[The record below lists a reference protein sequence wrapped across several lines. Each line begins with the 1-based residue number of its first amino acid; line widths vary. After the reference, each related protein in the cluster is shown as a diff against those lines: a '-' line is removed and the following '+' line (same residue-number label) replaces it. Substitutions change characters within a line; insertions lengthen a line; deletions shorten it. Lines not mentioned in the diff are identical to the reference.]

1 MKEFKIS
8 TLITSRE
15 SHVLDRY
22 FNEISRIKLLSVEQ
36 EAVLF
41 ERIKKGDEK
50 ALEQI
55 IKANLRFV
63 VSVAKSYQNQGMS
76 LNDLINE
83 GNLGLMK
90 AARRFDATRGFKFIS
105 YAVWWIRQ
113 SILQA
118 MSEQGRSIR
127 LPINRANE
135 YAQVQKAL
143 ADYLQKHQIQPS
155 IEELATITG
164 LNEQNISEAIVDYR
178 PLSLDAP
185 INGGDDTSESHA
197 NTLVDE
203 NMLPDYDLHR
213 ESLRNQ
219 IQQAIQT
226 LTKREADILGYFYG
240 LNGKPAIPIE
250 IIAEQMSL
258 SVERV
263 RQIKEQ
269 AIKRLRRNSISN
281 SLKIYL

>member
-1 MKEFKIS
+1 
-8 TLITSRE
+8 
-15 SHVLDRY
+15 
-22 FNEISRIKLLSVEQ
+22 
-36 EAVLF
+36 
-41 ERIKKGDEK
+41 
-50 ALEQI
+50 
-55 IKANLRFV
+55 ANLRFV